1 MGLGVAGSYS
11 MFQTLS
17 QGGCPLSGG
26 SCSVPAE
33 VASENLSSCGM
44 VVASQGSP
52 SAAQGHA
59 VCPLTGEVL
68 SHGASSCSTT
78 AKAGSCSTEAKAG
91 SCSTTAEAGSCSTGT
106 EASAPQS
113 CSADHPGCDCG
124 GACQGTDSCCAAA
137 GKTAEVPAAP
147 QR

>member
-68 SHGASSCSTT
+68 SHGASSCST
-78 AKAGSCSTEAKAG
+78 EAK
-91 SCSTTAEAGSCSTGT
+91 AGSCSTGT